1 LKTNLPQRRQERK
14 GLAAKTMLTCLVKT
28 QIRRFFIQNLDF
40 PLLLRVFA
48 VEVLFQLR
56 FLGLIIGEKPA
67 VDNKCTK
74 SHSLR
79 KKLGNYAF
87 RDNCLDASIC
97 ALFHSPPFLS
107 RQSLRSCQ

>member
-28 QIRRFFIQNLDF
+28 QIRRFVIQNLDF

-56 FLGLIIGEKPA
+56 FLGLCGRNGPSHTPGE
-67 VDNKCTK
+67 V
-74 SHSLR
+74 
-79 KKLGNYAF
+79 GQ
-87 RDNCLDASIC
+87 
-97 ALFHSPPFLS
+97 FLERRCS
-107 RQSLRSCQ
+107 VVIP